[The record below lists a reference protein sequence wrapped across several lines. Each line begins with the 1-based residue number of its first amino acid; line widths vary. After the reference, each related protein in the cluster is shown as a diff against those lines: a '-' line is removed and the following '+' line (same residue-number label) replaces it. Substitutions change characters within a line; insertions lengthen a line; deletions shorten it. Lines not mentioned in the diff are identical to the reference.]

1 MDRHPKIRARLM
13 FRKAEEVSTTDK
25 TEESCV
31 FKPDSPV
38 KAQRVGDPTKVNSLT
53 SHRQDQPP
61 REDFDAVNMSLS
73 RDVGIQQVTLN
84 ADRIISPLHP
94 SVQDS
99 LEMGDYSNASL
110 DVFFLTDRPQSF
122 NYQSF
127 NCNLPSEL
135 TSPFPKANHPPMSV
149 APFPTVTHQ
158 LISVPPFQ
166 MINNQQISQAH
177 FPIVNHQPII
187 VAPFPMLY
195 HQPISEAPFPTV
207 NHQLM
212 NREPIRE
219 ASVQDYTQGV
229 NFNPTTSGAKSNVAR
244 SRSKK
249 VSIKRPMNAFILWS
263 KIHRAAWSKANPN
276 ASHCDI
282 SVQLGLEWNKLSE
295 EQKQPYYE
303 EAQRIKAEHRQK
315 YPDWVYQPK
324 KRSTSRGTPA
334 IPATQ
339 ISSFSTLRS
348 NPYPEPLTSDGDI
361 RHHSLISP
369 ANTNQAMEL
378 QQCVTNSLHSAPPHS
393 MFSANLHMT
402 GLQTYPES
410 IAYSSHSCH
419 VADFTSHYE
428 DQRRE
433 MSVLNSEYSLCDN
446 N

>member
-73 RDVGIQQVTLN
+73 RDVGIQ
-84 ADRIISPLHP
+84 
-94 SVQDS
+94 
-99 LEMGDYSNASL
+99 
-110 DVFFLTDRPQSF
+110 
-122 NYQSF
+122 
-127 NCNLPSEL
+127 
-135 TSPFPKANHPPMSV
+135 
-149 APFPTVTHQ
+149 
-158 LISVPPFQ
+158 
-166 MINNQQISQAH
+166 
-177 FPIVNHQPII
+177 
-187 VAPFPMLY
+187 
-195 HQPISEAPFPTV
+195 QPISEAPFPTV

>member
-73 RDVGIQQVTLN
+73 RDVGIQ
-84 ADRIISPLHP
+84 
-94 SVQDS
+94 
-99 LEMGDYSNASL
+99 
-110 DVFFLTDRPQSF
+110 
-122 NYQSF
+122 
-127 NCNLPSEL
+127 
-135 TSPFPKANHPPMSV
+135 
-149 APFPTVTHQ
+149 
-158 LISVPPFQ
+158 Q